1 MPKARKKIC
10 AVIVAAIYFPPFAES
25 IIDTTAFNF
34 RVRNGTGWFHGVK
47 PPQLLNTF
55 YLGLTQDGDLRVFL
69 PIALGESTQH
79 VQLLQDHSGGK
90 TRISSVCASP
100 NIFRI

>member
-1 MPKARKKIC
+1 MR
-10 AVIVAAIYFPPFAES
+10 AVIVAAIYFPLFAES

-55 YLGLTQDGDLRVFL
+55 YFQDIDIYFFFLKKKAKGLIIEQHLFVITQTTHK
-69 PIALGESTQH
+69 S
-79 VQLLQDHSGGK
+79 
-90 TRISSVCASP
+90 
-100 NIFRI
+100 